1 MSGENSALSKCMRMA
16 EYART
21 NSPRV
26 SHLLKKISAAG
37 CTLGS
42 PEPIVCEDVFD
53 GARVAGAYD
62 HSRRLVVMNPSTPES
77 FMNQGEWTRAVA
89 HELVHAYDS
98 CRAKVDPD
106 DCRHVACTEVR
117 AANLSGD
124 CDFGPELGRVGPSRL
139 LLSGL
144 AAHQQACVRRRAQLS
159 LSMHPKCISQTI
171 PSSSSASTPRVN
183 RDTHG
188 GVVGGGGKGGDDEM
202 VVKTV
207 ASVFDACYS
216 DWAPFSTN

>member
-1 MSGENSALSKCMRMA
+1 MQSDSNSNSISSSALTKCLRMA
-16 EYART
+16 DYART

-42 PEPIVCEDVFD
+42 PEPIVCEDVF
-53 GARVAGAYD
+53 GSTKVAGAYD
-62 HSRRLVVMNPSTPES
+62 HARRLVVMNPATPES

-98 CRAKVDPD
+98 CRAKVDPN
-106 DCRHVACTEVR
+106 DCKHIACTEVR

-124 CDFGPELGRVGPSRL
+124 CDFGPELGRVGPGRL
-139 LLSGL
+139 FLSGL
-144 AAHQQACVRRRAQLS
+144 AAHQQSCVRRRAQLS
-159 LSMHPKCISQTI
+159 LSMHPKCISQ
-171 PSSSSASTPRVN
+171 SSTRQGGSSP
-183 RDTHG
+183 
-188 GVVGGGGKGGDDEM
+188 KGLDDEA

-207 ASVFDACYS
+207 ASVFDACYT

>member
-1 MSGENSALSKCMRMA
+1 MSNSNRNENSALSKCMRLA

-42 PEPIVCEDVFD
+42 PEPIVCEDVFG

-124 CDFGPELGRVGPSRL
+124 CDFGPELGRVGPARL
-139 LLSGL
+139 FLSGL

-159 LSMHPKCISQTI
+159 LSMHPKCISQPTAV
-171 PSSSSASTPRVN
+171 SN
-183 RDTHG
+183 RQDQSRSG
-188 GVVGGGGKGGDDEM
+188 GGDDET

>member
-1 MSGENSALSKCMRMA
+1 MRLA
-16 EYART
+16 DNART

-42 PEPIVCEDVFD
+42 PEPIVCEDVFG

-98 CRAKVDPD
+98 CRARVDPD
-106 DCRHVACTEVR
+106 NCRHVACTEVR

-124 CDFGPELGRVGPSRL
+124 CDFGPELGRVGPARL
-139 LLSGL
+139 FLSGL

-159 LSMHPKCISQTI
+159 LSMHPKCISQPTAV
-171 PSSSSASTPRVN
+171 SN
-183 RDTHG
+183 RQDQSRSG
-188 GVVGGGGKGGDDEM
+188 GGDDET